1 MDDPKPIRVLLA
13 EDHEV
18 VRDGLAAIINYQP
31 DMTVVGCAKSGE
43 EAVERFAELQPDI
56 TLMDLRMPGIGGV
69 AAIEMIRERF
79 AGARIIVLTTY
90 DGDED
95 IHRALKAGAQGYL
108 LKDTRTEELLT
119 AIRTVHAGEHYVPAD
134 VASRLVTRTMAGPS
148 LTERELEVLQLM
160 AAGKSNKEIGAKL
173 FISEG
178 TVKTHVAAIHEKLGV
193 TDRTE
198 AVVVALKR
206 GIIHL

>member
-18 VRDGLAAIINYQP
+18 VREGLAAIINYQP
-31 DMTVVGCAKSGE
+31 DMTVVAHARGGE
-43 EAVERFAELQPDI
+43 EAVERFTDFQPDI
-56 TLMDLRMPGIGGV
+56 TLMDLRMPGMGGV
-69 AAIEMIRERF
+69 AAIEAIRERF
-79 AGARIIVLTTY
+79 TSARIIVLTTY

-95 IHRALKAGAQGYL
+95 IHRALRAGAQGYL
-108 LKDTRTEELLT
+108 LKDTGTEDLLN
-119 AIRTVHAGEHYVPAD
+119 AIRTVHAGERYVPAD
-134 VASRLVTRTMAGPS
+134 VASRLVTRAMAGPS
-148 LTERELEVLQLM
+148 LTERELEVLQLL
-160 AAGKSNKEIGAKL
+160 AAGKSNKEIGGLL

-178 TVKTHVAAIHEKLGV
+178 TVKTHVAAILEKLGV